1 MEKRLY
7 RERKLLIQPIDKP
20 EKINIFNH
28 TILFINEEDTSIE
41 RAIPDF
47 EEKYMDSDSS
57 NISKINENTYLSYF
71 QIIDEKS
78 SFLPSDRP
86 IFEVTIF
93 EGQADDPTKYIG
105 PKIVGS
111 RCLNCY
117 SSTIEDYILDS
128 KQVAKRKI
136 MQ

>member
-1 MEKRLY
+1 M
-7 RERKLLIQPIDKP
+7 
-20 EKINIFNH
+20 NH
-28 TILFINEEDTSIE
+28 Q
-41 RAIPDF
+41 
-47 EEKYMDSDSS
+47 
-57 NISKINENTYLSYF
+57 YF
-71 QIIDEKS
+71 QIIDKKS

-93 EGQADDPTKYIG
+93 EGQADDPIKYIG